1 MFSSRLFFVGSFL
14 IADSASVLTPSVP
27 IVVFLCDLF
36 LVGVGGQVLSP
47 HPAPPRGLSVEF

>member
-1 MFSSRLFFVGSFL
+1 M
-14 IADSASVLTPSVP
+14 ADSASVLTASVL
-27 IVVFLCDLF
+27 IVVFLCDLV